1 MSEERRGPW
10 LADDWAWMIA
20 ELEASGDTTSFV
32 PAMWPGVPPEETAR
46 ATALWPSLAL
56 IEGEK

>member
-10 LADDWAWMIA
+10 LAPDWAWMIA

-32 PAMWPGVPPEETAR
+32 PAMWPGVSPVEEGA
-46 ATALWPSLAL
+46 AS
-56 IEGEK
+56 EGDTP